1 MTTQLSQKTQ
11 GQVNH
16 FRAGIKP
23 AETCT
28 RGEPYKY
35 CLPNGFWYCCDPCAV
50 HKGKLSGVV
59 RREQTFERDVYI
71 NYYRALGVS
80 VNEPADELGLHRNQ
94 ITNVRKRDGHKLL
107 AVWQTL
113 RQAAF
118 RKLEKAAHIVRNAV
132 WKAGKIRDA
141 LMHNEQS
148 FTQGMG
154 GDGSRVVGEI
164 NDSPAIID
172 RIARGKRR
180 YRRKDTD
187 YGLHNRQ
194 DRAKRQLV

>member
-28 RGEPYKY
+28 RGKAFTL
-35 CLPNGFWYCCDPCAV
+35 CLPNGYWVCCGKCAS
-50 HKGKLSGVV
+50 HRGKLSGIV
-59 RREQTFERDVYI
+59 RREQTFERDTYI
-71 NYYRALGVS
+71 NYYRALGVP
-80 VNEPADELGLHRNQ
+80 VNELAEELGLHRNQ

-107 AVWQTL
+107 ALWQTL

-118 RKLEKAAHIVRNAV
+118 RKLARAAHIVRNSV
-132 WKAGKIRDA
+132 WRAGKIRDA

-148 FTQGMG
+148 YTPGMG
-154 GDGSRVVGEI
+154 GDGSRIVREI
-164 NDSPAIID
+164 SDSPAIID
-172 RIARGKRR
+172 RIAPREA
-180 YRRKDTD
+180 TI
-187 YGLHNRQ
+187 
-194 DRAKRQLV
+194 